1 MKLLPMVL
9 MIACVVGLASE
20 LRIKPPL
27 HPMDYHKFSQ
37 TLSGDPK
44 QDMPRIA
51 GLIARNLSAC
61 YVRAHTL
68 AGNAQESLK
77 RVKMGCEIE
86 AYNMANVPIHRHYA
100 MRGELLEHDEIQARK
115 EQFFTKYKTRIYE
128 SANELTE
135 LELGL

>member
-1 MKLLPMVL
+1 MKPLVMV

-37 TLSGDPK
+37 TLNGDPK

-100 MRGELLEHDEIQARK
+100 MRGELLEHDEIQAHK
-115 EQFFTKYKTRIYE
+115 EQFFTKYKARIYE
-128 SANELTE
+128 SANELAE

>member
-1 MKLLPMVL
+1 MKPLVMV

-37 TLSGDPK
+37 TLNGDPK

-115 EQFFTKYKTRIYE
+115 EQFFTKYKAHIYE